1 MSACTRLDP
10 KCAALVNRGST
21 PSNTNTSARST
32 IQRLWFQIFSE
43 RKKKEEDFIMPS
55 AILALLRQ
63 SGLTPCI
70 LDELYVSWIWRPVFT
85 KSFEQSNVERR
96 WVSHGAV
103 RVWDRRWG
111 SDGYRRRNKLWFSA
125 AGFTDGLISCTATR
139 VACEKVLWQRPFF
152 SYV

>member
-1 MSACTRLDP
+1 MCCTSKPWLYSL
-10 KCAALVNRGST
+10 KYKHISKKYNSKVMV
-21 PSNTNTSARST
+21 SN
-32 IQRLWFQIFSE
+32 IFRKKE
-43 RKKKEEDFIMPS
+43 RQKKEEDFIMPS

>member
-1 MSACTRLDP
+1 MCCTSKPWLYSL
-10 KCAALVNRGST
+10 KYKHISKKYNSKVMV
-21 PSNTNTSARST
+21 SN
-32 IQRLWFQIFSE
+32 IFRKKE
-43 RKKKEEDFIMPS
+43 RKKKEEDFIVPS

-139 VACEKVLWQRPFF
+139 VACEKVLWQRRFF
-152 SYV
+152 SYA

>member
-1 MSACTRLDP
+1 MCCTSKPWLYSL
-10 KCAALVNRGST
+10 KYKHISKKWNSKVMV
-21 PSNTNTSARST
+21 SN
-32 IQRLWFQIFSE
+32 IFRKKE
-43 RKKKEEDFIMPS
+43 RQKKEEDFIMPS

>member
-1 MSACTRLDP
+1 MCCTSKPWLYSL
-10 KCAALVNRGST
+10 KYKHISKKYNSKVMV
-21 PSNTNTSARST
+21 SN
-32 IQRLWFQIFSE
+32 IFRKKE
-43 RKKKEEDFIMPS
+43 RKKKEEDFIVPS

-125 AGFTDGLISCTATR
+125 AGFTDGLISRTATR
-139 VACEKVLWQRPFF
+139 VACEKVLWQRRFF
-152 SYV
+152 SYA

>member
-1 MSACTRLDP
+1 MCCTSKPWLYSL
-10 KCAALVNRGST
+10 KYKHISKKWNSKVMV
-21 PSNTNTSARST
+21 SN
-32 IQRLWFQIFSE
+32 IFRKKE
-43 RKKKEEDFIMPS
+43 RQKKEEDFIMPS

-85 KSFEQSNVERR
+85 NSFEQSNVERR

-139 VACEKVLWQRPFF
+139 VACEKVLWQRRFF
-152 SYV
+152 SYA

>member
-1 MSACTRLDP
+1 MCCTSKPWLYSL
-10 KCAALVNRGST
+10 KYKHISKKYNSKVMV
-21 PSNTNTSARST
+21 SN
-32 IQRLWFQIFSE
+32 IFRKKE
-43 RKKKEEDFIMPS
+43 RQKKEEDFIVPS

-139 VACEKVLWQRPFF
+139 VACEKVLWQRRFF
-152 SYV
+152 SFA

>member
-1 MSACTRLDP
+1 MCCTSKPWLYSL
-10 KCAALVNRGST
+10 KYKHISKKYNSKVMV
-21 PSNTNTSARST
+21 SN
-32 IQRLWFQIFSE
+32 IFRKKE
-43 RKKKEEDFIMPS
+43 RQKKEEDFIVPS

-139 VACEKVLWQRPFF
+139 VACEKVLWQRRFF
-152 SYV
+152 SYA

>member
-1 MSACTRLDP
+1 MCCTSKPWLYSL
-10 KCAALVNRGST
+10 KYKHISKKYNSKVMV
-21 PSNTNTSARST
+21 SN
-32 IQRLWFQIFSE
+32 IFRKKE
-43 RKKKEEDFIMPS
+43 RKKKEEDFIVPS

-139 VACEKVLWQRPFF
+139 VACEKVSWQRRFF
-152 SYV
+152 SYA

>member
-1 MSACTRLDP
+1 MYCTSKPWLYSL
-10 KCAALVNRGST
+10 KYKHISKKYNSKVMV
-21 PSNTNTSARST
+21 SN
-32 IQRLWFQIFSE
+32 IFRKKE
-43 RKKKEEDFIMPS
+43 RQKKEEDFIVPS

-139 VACEKVLWQRPFF
+139 VACEKVLWQRRFF
-152 SYV
+152 SYA

>member
-1 MSACTRLDP
+1 MCCTSKPWLYSL
-10 KCAALVNRGST
+10 KYKHISKKYTSKVMV
-21 PSNTNTSARST
+21 SN
-32 IQRLWFQIFSE
+32 IFRKKE
-43 RKKKEEDFIMPS
+43 RKKKEEDFIVPS

-85 KSFEQSNVERR
+85 NSFEQSNVERR

-139 VACEKVLWQRPFF
+139 VACEKVLWQRRFF
-152 SYV
+152 SYA

>member
-1 MSACTRLDP
+1 MCCTSKPWLYSL
-10 KCAALVNRGST
+10 KYKHISKKYNSKVMV
-21 PSNTNTSARST
+21 SN
-32 IQRLWFQIFSE
+32 IFRKKE
-43 RKKKEEDFIMPS
+43 RQKKEEDFIVPS

>member
-1 MSACTRLDP
+1 MCCTSKPWLYSL
-10 KCAALVNRGST
+10 KYKHISKKYNSKVMV
-21 PSNTNTSARST
+21 SN
-32 IQRLWFQIFSE
+32 IFRKKE
-43 RKKKEEDFIMPS
+43 RQKKEEDFIVPS

-85 KSFEQSNVERR
+85 NSFEQSNVERR

-139 VACEKVLWQRPFF
+139 VACEKVLWQRRFF
-152 SYV
+152 SYA

>member
-1 MSACTRLDP
+1 MCCTSKPWLYSL
-10 KCAALVNRGST
+10 KYKHISKKWNSKVMV
-21 PSNTNTSARST
+21 SN
-32 IQRLWFQIFSE
+32 IFRKKE
-43 RKKKEEDFIMPS
+43 RKKKEEDFIVPS

-85 KSFEQSNVERR
+85 QSFEQSNVERR

-139 VACEKVLWQRPFF
+139 VACEKVLWQRRFF
-152 SYV
+152 SYA

>member
-1 MSACTRLDP
+1 MCCTSKPWLYSL
-10 KCAALVNRGST
+10 KYKHISKKWNSKVMV
-21 PSNTNTSARST
+21 SN
-32 IQRLWFQIFSE
+32 IFRKKE
-43 RKKKEEDFIMPS
+43 RKKKEEDFIVPS

-85 KSFEQSNVERR
+85 NSFEQSNVERR

-139 VACEKVLWQRPFF
+139 VACEKVLWQRRFF
-152 SYV
+152 SYA

>member
-1 MSACTRLDP
+1 MCCTSKPWLYSL
-10 KCAALVNRGST
+10 KYKHISKKYTSKVMV
-21 PSNTNTSARST
+21 SN
-32 IQRLWFQIFSE
+32 IFRKKE

-139 VACEKVLWQRPFF
+139 VACEKVLWQRRFF
-152 SYV
+152 SYA

>member
-1 MSACTRLDP
+1 MCCTSKPWLYSL
-10 KCAALVNRGST
+10 KYKHISKKYTSKVMV
-21 PSNTNTSARST
+21 SN
-32 IQRLWFQIFSE
+32 IFRKKE

-85 KSFEQSNVERR
+85 NSFEQSNVERR

-139 VACEKVLWQRPFF
+139 VACEKVLWQRRFF
-152 SYV
+152 SYA

>member
-1 MSACTRLDP
+1 MCCTSKPWLYSL
-10 KCAALVNRGST
+10 KYKHISKKYNSKVMV
-21 PSNTNTSARST
+21 SN
-32 IQRLWFQIFSE
+32 IFRKKE
-43 RKKKEEDFIMPS
+43 RKKKEEDFIVPS

-139 VACEKVLWQRPFF
+139 DACEKVLWQRRFF
-152 SYV
+152 SYA

>member
-1 MSACTRLDP
+1 MYCTSKPWLYSL
-10 KCAALVNRGST
+10 KYKHISKKYTSKVMV
-21 PSNTNTSARST
+21 SN
-32 IQRLWFQIFSE
+32 IFRKKE
-43 RKKKEEDFIMPS
+43 RKKKEEDFIVPS

-85 KSFEQSNVERR
+85 QSFEQSNVERR

-139 VACEKVLWQRPFF
+139 VACEKVLWQRRFF

>member
-1 MSACTRLDP
+1 MCCTSKPWLYSL
-10 KCAALVNRGST
+10 KYKHISKKYTSKVMV
-21 PSNTNTSARST
+21 SN
-32 IQRLWFQIFSE
+32 IFRKKE

-85 KSFEQSNVERR
+85 NSFEQSNVERR

-139 VACEKVLWQRPFF
+139 VACEKVLWQRRFF
-152 SYV
+152 SFA

>member
-1 MSACTRLDP
+1 MCCTSKPWLYSL
-10 KCAALVNRGST
+10 KYKHISKKYNSKVMV
-21 PSNTNTSARST
+21 SN
-32 IQRLWFQIFSE
+32 IFRKKE
-43 RKKKEEDFIMPS
+43 RKKKEEDFIVPS

-85 KSFEQSNVERR
+85 NSFEQSNVERR

-139 VACEKVLWQRPFF
+139 VACEKVLWQRRFF
-152 SYV
+152 SYA

>member
-1 MSACTRLDP
+1 MYCTSKPWLYSL
-10 KCAALVNRGST
+10 KYKHISKKYTSKVMV
-21 PSNTNTSARST
+21 SN
-32 IQRLWFQIFSE
+32 IFRKKE
-43 RKKKEEDFIMPS
+43 RKKKEEDFIVPS

-85 KSFEQSNVERR
+85 QSFEQSNVERR

-139 VACEKVLWQRPFF
+139 VACEKVLWQRRFF
-152 SYV
+152 SYA